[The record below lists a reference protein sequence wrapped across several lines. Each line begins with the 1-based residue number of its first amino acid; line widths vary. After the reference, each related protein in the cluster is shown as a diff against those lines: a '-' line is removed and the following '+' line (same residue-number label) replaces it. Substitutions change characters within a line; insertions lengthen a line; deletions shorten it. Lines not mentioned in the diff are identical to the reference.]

1 VNKLLKTDFKRI
13 LSDKLFKIL
22 CIIGGAFAVFTPL
35 LYKILFSAVDA
46 EEMLSMTINAK
57 SLFFTAFSPGDNF
70 GLVLPILLV
79 IIICKDFNHGT
90 VRNKL
95 ICGYSRKSVFLSMY
109 IACATVICT
118 LILCYALINLFVA
131 LIFLEYQ
138 ATAFTMADFGY
149 LMLSVLFEIIIYLF
163 ISALVCFYISFAKN
177 VGLSIVFY
185 VGTMFLLLIVGVVA
199 QVAFMFTDPAN
210 TVLYKFME
218 FLTISNPFMP
228 TAIGAGTEY
237 KLYQALSIALPSFI
251 GAVLFVFL
259 GALIFSKKD
268 LK

>member
-1 VNKLLKTDFKRI
+1 MVKLLKTDFKRI
-13 LSDKLFKIL
+13 LCDKLFLVL

-35 LYKILFSAVDA
+35 LYKVLFSAVGAD
-46 EEMLSMTINAK
+46 EILFMTVNAK
-57 SLFFTAFSPGDNF
+57 SLFFTAFSPSDNF
-70 GLVLPILLV
+70 GLILPILLI

-109 IACATVICT
+109 IACATTICV

-149 LMLSVLFEIIIYLF
+149 LMLSILFEILIYLF
-163 ISALVCFYISFAKN
+163 VSAIVCFYVSFAKN
-177 VGLSIVFY
+177 LAIVLY
-185 VGTMFLLLIVGVVA
+185 AGTMFFFMIVGLVA
-199 QVAFMFTDPAN
+199 SVAFMFTDPAN
-210 TVLYKFME
+210 TALYSFME
-218 FLTISNPFMP
+218 VLTYANPFMSSVGTGTGY
-228 TAIGAGTEY
+228 TATQVLSVVLTNLIGG
-237 KLYQALSIALPSFI
+237 
-251 GAVLFVFL
+251 GAFVFFGL
-259 GALIFSKKD
+259 LIFKKKD